1 MGICYITRREQR
13 EEVSEQLGI
22 YCAGNDA
29 RPFGEVEIPNK
40 VITLATRV
48 FQNDKYVTK
57 INLPPLLQEIQEK
70 AFENCVLL
78 ETIVFPQSLQT
89 IHEYAFN
96 GCEKLQAINVSD
108 NIPLLKPYAF
118 GGKNIKQLTLSSTF
132 SPKLWDY
139 AYADNHSIGSATISC
154 YSVSNGAFAGSD
166 LKTVTITD
174 NVRIL
179 RDRAFENCKQL
190 TTFNMGEEQSEDN
203 IFQVNLLEIGDY
215 CFHNSGVQTIVIPKS
230 IKRIGEYCF
239 AQDKGSGVH
248 GLRTV
253 TLEEG
258 LTSIGVRAFSKS
270 ALEDITIPQSME
282 SIKQYAF
289 DNCKALSTIAFEDG
303 LKSIGTVDGY
313 CFSNCGVLS
322 LNFPSSIERISKY
335 AFLNCKNLTDVTFNN
350 DISKDALGRGIF
362 EGCTAL
368 YQVNLADN
376 TKSLGEGM
384 FRGCSALKTIE
395 LPEDFKYLGEYCFEN
410 SGLEVLTIPE
420 TISFI
425 GSYCFNNCQ
434 LSKISLPKT
443 LQTIEP
449 YTFAGCDSLGEIVFD
464 YVEETIETG
473 DGVHVIKD
481 YAFANSII
489 TTLSIPYTIQ
499 EIEPRALSGSKITTL
514 KIDKIKNSISG
525 APWGASTAK
534 VIWRESTLTFSSN
547 VPFFELWISQNDE
560 KEKKKVNTI
569 DNSKYVFEP
578 LDNGITLNC
587 VAYAPNKKP
596 ITKQLQYSRLQ
607 REVEENFN
615 FSELNSPYKIIF
627 TFTDAGTG
635 KSVEDV
641 QLEAETIFEDFKYTY
656 RNYEFY
662 LNEGTI
668 FSYNITRPGYSGQQ
682 ISPMVINDD
691 TAPPDKDG
699 NRIKRFDIQ
708 LSKNGYI
715 YYEIKPPY
723 KEFPQFTKHLIDGE
737 NYEICDITNTTIT
750 NYIACINGP
759 LNGGNSYKR
768 YNAYIKF
775 RTPNDATSKNTI
787 SVVINP
793 GRLQGSNSAYTW
805 IGIGEKLYY
814 SPNDHS
820 DKSPPDVKPQ
830 TGTGYMSLAPYSES
844 YQSFYPDSPNYS
856 SYSITPAFE
865 GSQIYYNGSQWSTI
879 SNITLTKTF
888 TNLKPNTE
896 YYLMFSVRTFH
907 RVFDGMLT
915 YGRVAFEK
923 ISFSSC
929 PIDDGAAELLPGVIS
944 GEKECL
950 FDGMGKLE
958 PYVNPSYFDII
969 SDLIF
974 NKVFDFSEQGVKFMS
989 NVSNC
994 CGNFVYK
1001 AYAIGSANGN
1011 KTDAAIAK
1019 LQKPIQVD
1027 NCTKLKITCINYH
1040 NYTGG
1045 NMDIASYCRLCDAD
1059 DIQPL
1064 VSETSYYW
1072 GDAEKPWREMF
1083 SGSMPGMSY
1092 YISTTTIDLTEMTGE
1107 KTLYVGVHHGANPTD
1122 YTAYCGIVEL
1132 ELQ

>member
-1 MGICYITRREQR
+1 MGICYLTRREKK
-13 EEVSEQLGI
+13 EVEEQLGI
-22 YCAGNDA
+22 YGVGTDA
-29 RPFGEVEIPNK
+29 RPNGTVIIPNK
-40 VITLATRV
+40 VTVLATRV
-48 FQNDKYVTK
+48 FQNDKNVTK
-57 INLPPLLQEIQEK
+57 IYLPPYLQDIQAR
-70 AFENCVLL
+70 AFENCTALQ
-78 ETIVFPQSLQT
+78 TIIFPQSLQT
-89 IHEYAFN
+89 IYEYAFN
-96 GCEKLQAINVSD
+96 GCNKLTDIDIPD

-118 GGKNIKQLTLSSTF
+118 GGNNIDKLILNSTF

-139 AYADNHSIGSATISC
+139 AYADNHSIGSVTIDC
-154 YSVSNGAFAGSD
+154 YSVSQGCFAGSD
-166 LKTVTITD
+166 IKTVIIKD

-179 RDRAFENCKQL
+179 RNRAFENCKQL
-190 TTFNMGEEQSEDN
+190 TTFNMGEEQSEEN
-203 IFQVNLLEIGDY
+203 VFQVNLLEIGDY
-215 CFHNSGVQTIVIPKS
+215 CFHNSGVQSIVIPKS
-230 IKRIGEYCF
+230 IKKIGEYCF
-239 AQDKGSGVH
+239 AQDQDSGVH
-248 GLRTV
+248 GLKNV
-253 TLEEG
+253 LLEEG
-258 LTSIGVRAFSKS
+258 LTSIGTRAFSKS
-270 ALEDITIPQSME
+270 ALEEVFIPKSMQA
-282 SIKQYAF
+282 INVYAF
-289 DNCKALSTIAFEDG
+289 DNCAALNIINFEDG
-303 LKSIGTVDGY
+303 LKEIGTVDGY

-322 LNFPSSIERISKY
+322 LNFPASVQKISKY
-335 AFLNCKNLTDVTFNN
+335 AFYNCDKLEEVTFNN
-350 DISKDALGRGIF
+350 NIDKDALGKSIF
-362 EGCTAL
+362 ESCNAL
-368 YQVNLADN
+368 YKVNLPEN
-376 TKSLGEGM
+376 MQSLGEAM
-384 FRGCSALKTIE
+384 FRGCTSLKAIAL
-395 LPEDFKYLGEYCFEN
+395 PNGFKHLGERCFED
-410 SGLEVLTIPE
+410 SGLETLDIPE
-420 TISFI
+420 TIESI
-425 GSYCFNNCQ
+425 GSYCFNNCK
-434 LSKISLPKT
+434 LSAVSLPKT
-443 LQTIEP
+443 LETIEP
-449 YTFAGCDSLGEIVFD
+449 YTFSGCDQLGRIDFD
-464 YVEETIETG
+464 YIEETLESGQGIHT
-473 DGVHVIKD
+473 IKD
-481 YAFANSII
+481 YAFSNSII

-499 EIEPRALSGSKITTL
+499 EIGPRAFDNSRISTL

-525 APWGASTAK
+525 APWGASSAT
-534 VIWRESTLTFSSN
+534 VIWRESTLTFHSN
-547 VPFFELWISQNDE
+547 VTFFELWVSQNEE
-560 KEKKKVNTI
+560 KDKKKVNTT
-569 DNSKYVFEP
+569 DNNKYVFEP
-578 LDNGITLNC
+578 FDNGITLNC
-587 VAYAPNKKP
+587 AAYAPNKP
-596 ITKQLQYSRLQ
+596 PVIKQLQYTRLQ

-627 TFTDAGTG
+627 TFTDAETG
-635 KSVEDV
+635 KPVEDV
-641 QLEAETIFEDFKYTY
+641 QIEAETIFEDFKYTY
-656 RNYEFY
+656 RDYEFY

-668 FSYNITRPGYSGQQ
+668 FSYSITRPGYSGQS
-682 ISPMVINDD
+682 ISAMVINDD
-691 TAPPDKDG
+691 TVPPDEDG

-759 LNGGNSYKR
+759 LNGSSTRKR

-820 DKSPPDVKPQ
+820 DKSPPDVRPQ

-844 YQSFYPDSPNYS
+844 YQNFFPDSP
-856 SYSITPAFE
+856 SYHSYGITSASE
-865 GSQIYYNGSQWSTI
+865 GSQIYYNGQHWNTI

-896 YYLMFSVRTFH
+896 YYLMFSVSTYH
-907 RVFDGMLT
+907 RVFGDMLT

-929 PIDDGAAELLPGVIS
+929 PIDDGAAELLPGVIT

-950 FDGMGKLE
+950 FDGMGKQE
-958 PYVNPSYFDII
+958 PYVNPSYFDSI

-974 NKVFDFSEQGVKFMS
+974 DKVFDFAGQGVNFMS

-994 CGNFVYK
+994 CGNFIYK
-1001 AYAIGSANGN
+1001 AYAIDNANGG

-1072 GDAEKPWREMF
+1072 GDTDKPWREMF

-1107 KTLYVGVHHGANPTD
+1107 KTLYVGVHHGASPTD

>member
-1 MGICYITRREQR
+1 MGECYLTRREKR
-13 EEVSEQLGI
+13 EVTEQLGI
-22 YCAGNDA
+22 YKIGADA
-29 RPFGEVEIPNK
+29 RPSGVVVIPNK

-48 FQNDKYVTK
+48 FQNDGNVTN
-57 INLPPLLQEIQEK
+57 ITLPPYLQEIQER
-70 AFENCVLL
+70 AFENCTSL
-78 ETIVFPQSLQT
+78 ETIIFPQSIQT
-89 IHEYAFN
+89 IHEYAFS
-96 GCEKLQAINVSD
+96 GCEKIQAINVPD

-139 AYADNHSIGSATISC
+139 AYADNHSIGSVTIDC
-154 YSVSNGAFAGSD
+154 YSVSNGAFSGSD

-179 RDRAFENCKQL
+179 RDRAFENCKLL

-215 CFHNSGVQTIVIPKS
+215 CFHNSGVQTIAIPKS

-239 AQDKGSGVH
+239 AQDEDSGVH

-253 TLEEG
+253 ILEEG

-289 DNCKALSTIAFEDG
+289 DGCKALSTITFEDG

-335 AFLNCKNLTDVTFNN
+335 AFLSCRNLTDVTFNN

-376 TKSLGEGM
+376 TKSLGEAM
-384 FRGCSALKTIE
+384 FKGCSALTTIE
-395 LPEDFKYLGEYCFEN
+395 LPEGFQYLGERCFEN

-425 GSYCFNNCQ
+425 GSYCFNNCK

-449 YTFAGCDSLGEIVFD
+449 YTFAGCDSLGEIVFN
-464 YVEETIETG
+464 YVEDTLETG
-473 DGVHVIKD
+473 DGIHVIKD
-481 YAFANSII
+481 YAFADSVI
-489 TTLSIPYTIQ
+489 TTLSIPYTIKD
-499 EIEPRALSGSKITTL
+499 IGLKAFSGSRIETL
-514 KIDKIKNSISG
+514 KIDKIKNSIPG
-525 APWGASTAK
+525 APWGASSAK

-560 KEKKKVNTI
+560 KDKKKVNTV
-569 DNSKYVFEP
+569 DNSKYIFEP

-587 VAYAPNKKP
+587 AAYAPNKPPVVKP
-596 ITKQLQYSRLQ
+596 LKYTRLQ

-627 TFTDAGTG
+627 TFTDAETG
-635 KSVEDV
+635 KTVEDV

-656 RNYEFY
+656 RDYEFY

-668 FSYNITRPGYSGQQ
+668 FSYNITRPGYSGQS
-682 ISPMVINDD
+682 ISTMVINDD
-691 TAPPDKDG
+691 TVPPDEDG
-699 NRIKRFDIQ
+699 NRIKKFDIQ

-723 KEFPQFTKHLIDGE
+723 KEFPQFTKHLIGE
-737 NYEICDITNTTIT
+737 NYQICDITNTIIT
-750 NYIACINGP
+750 NYLACTNGP
-759 LNGGNSYKR
+759 LNGGDKWKR
-768 YNAYIKF
+768 YNSYIKF
-775 RTPNDATSKNTI
+775 RTPNDVTSKNTI
-787 SVVINP
+787 SVTFNP
-793 GRLQGSNSAYTW
+793 SYLSSYPELW
-805 IGIGEKLYY
+805 IGVGEKLYY
-814 SPNDHS
+814 QPNDHS
-820 DKSPPDVKPQ
+820 DKSPPDVRSMS
-830 TGTGYMSLAPYSES
+830 GSGYIGLIPSN
-844 YQSFYPDSPNYS
+844 DSWQR
-856 SYSITPAFE
+856 ITPPGLSTYTYEIAP
-865 GSQIYYNGSQWSTI
+865 SSNGGYIQFNSWSWSTI
-879 SNITLTKTF
+879 PDITITKTLT
-888 TNLKPNTE
+888 NLLPNRE
-896 YYLMFSVRTFH
+896 YYLMFSTRTQT
-907 RVFDGMLT
+907 RPYNDNLIIN
-915 YGRVAFEK
+915 RLALKK

-929 PIDDGAAELLPGVIS
+929 PIDDGAAELLPGVIT

-950 FDGMGKLE
+950 FDGMGKQE
-958 PYVNPSYFDII
+958 PYVNPSYFDSI

-974 NKVFDFSEQGVKFMS
+974 DKVFDFAGQGVNFMS

-994 CGNFVYK
+994 CGNFIYK
-1001 AYAIGSANGN
+1001 AYAIGSANGE

-1019 LQKPIQVD
+1019 LQKPIKVD

-1072 GDAEKPWREMF
+1072 GDTDKPWREMF

-1107 KTLYVGVHHGANPTD
+1107 KTLYVGVHHGATPTD

>member
-1 MGICYITRREQR
+1 MGECYLTRREKR
-13 EEVSEQLGI
+13 EVTEQLGI
-22 YCAGNDA
+22 YKIGADA
-29 RPFGEVEIPNK
+29 RPSGKVVIPNK
-40 VITLATRV
+40 VTTLATRV
-48 FQNDKYVTK
+48 FQNDGNVTN
-57 INLPPLLQEIQEK
+57 ITLPPYLQEIQER
-70 AFENCVLL
+70 AFENCTSL
-78 ETIVFPQSLQT
+78 ETIVFPQSIQT
-89 IHEYAFN
+89 IHEYAFS
-96 GCEKLQAINVSD
+96 GCEKIQAINIPD

-118 GGKNIKQLTLSSTF
+118 GGKNITQLTLSSTF

-139 AYADNHSIGSATISC
+139 AYAKNQSIESVTIDC
-154 YSVSNGAFAGSD
+154 YSVSNGAFEGSN
-166 LKTVTITD
+166 LKIVTITD

-179 RDRAFENCKQL
+179 KDKAFKDCKSL

-203 IFQVNLLEIGDY
+203 VFQVNLLEIGDH
-215 CFHNSGVQTIVIPKS
+215 CFHNSGVQTIAIPKS

-239 AQDKGSGVH
+239 AQDEDSGVH

-253 TLEEG
+253 ILEEG

-289 DNCKALSTIAFEDG
+289 DGCKALSTITFEDG

-335 AFLNCKNLTDVTFNN
+335 AFSNCNKLTDVTFNN
-350 DISKDALGRGIF
+350 DISKDALGKGIF
-362 EGCTAL
+362 EGCTSL

-376 TKSLGEGM
+376 TTSLGEAM

-395 LPEDFKYLGEYCFEN
+395 LPKGFQYLGERCFEN

-425 GSYCFNNCQ
+425 GSYCFYNCQ
-434 LSKISLPKT
+434 LSKVSLPKT

-449 YTFAGCDSLGEIVFD
+449 YTFAGCDSLGEIIFD

-499 EIEPRALSGSKITTL
+499 EIGPRAFDNSKISTL
-514 KIDKIKNSISG
+514 KIDKIKNSIPG
-525 APWGASTAK
+525 APWGAKSAK
-534 VIWRESTLTFSSN
+534 VVWRESTLTFSSN

-569 DNSKYVFEP
+569 DNNKYVFEP
-578 LDNGITLNC
+578 LDKGIILNC
-587 VAYAPNKKP
+587 AAYAPNKPSVVKP
-596 ITKQLQYSRLQ
+596 LKYTRLQ

-627 TFTDAGTG
+627 TFTDAETG
-635 KSVEDV
+635 KTVEDV

-656 RNYEFY
+656 RDYEFY

-668 FSYNITRPGYSGQQ
+668 FSYNIIRPGYSGQS
-682 ISPMVINDD
+682 ISTMVINDD
-691 TAPPDKDG
+691 TVPPDEDG
-699 NRIKRFDIQ
+699 NRIKKFDIR

-737 NYEICDITNTTIT
+737 NYDICDITNTMVT
-750 NYIACINGP
+750 NYIACKNTPIDGSK
-759 LNGGNSYKR
+759 GYKR
-768 YNAYIKF
+768 FNSYIKF
-775 RTPNDATSKNTI
+775 RTPNDTTSANTI
-787 SVVINP
+787 SVTINP
-793 GRLQGSNSAYTW
+793 GYIGRDDSYNSPKIW

-814 SPNDHS
+814 QPNDHS
-820 DKSPPDVKPQ
+820 DKNPPDVRPER
-830 TGTGYMSLAPYSES
+830 GSGYISLAPYNINEV
-844 YQSFYPDSPNYS
+844 YQPIDASINHQQYIITSAWAGNEIQCNSARFDTIPN
-856 SYSITPAFE
+856 IV
-865 GSQIYYNGSQWSTI
+865 
-879 SNITLTKTF
+879 LTKKL
-888 TNLKPNTE
+888 TNLKPNTN
-896 YYLMFSVRTFH
+896 YYLMFSVCTWERA
-907 RVFDGMLT
+907 RSSELIA
-915 YGRVAFEK
+915 GRVAFEK

-929 PIDDGAAELLPGVIS
+929 PIDDDMAGQLPGVM
-944 GEKECL
+944 
-950 FDGMGKLE
+950 FDGMGKQE
-958 PYVNPSYFDII
+958 PYVNPSYFNSI

-974 NKVFDFSEQGVKFMS
+974 DKVFDFAAQGVEFMS
-989 NVSNC
+989 NISNC
-994 CGNFVYK
+994 CGNFIYK
-1001 AYAIGSANGN
+1001 TYAIENVDGG

-1019 LQKPIQVD
+1019 LQKPIRVD
-1027 NCTKLKITCINYH
+1027 SHTQLKITCINYH
-1040 NYTGG
+1040 NYTDE
-1045 NMDIASYCRLCDAD
+1045 NMDIASYCRLCNKD

-1064 VSETSYYW
+1064 VSETPYNW
-1072 GDAEKPWREMF
+1072 EDVEKPWQEMF

-1092 YISTTTIDLTEMTGE
+1092 YISTTTIDLTTMVGE
-1107 KTLYVGVHHGANPTD
+1107 KTLYVGVHHGANPTN
-1122 YTAYCGIVEL
+1122 YTAYCGVIAL

>member
-1 MGICYITRREQR
+1 MGECYLTRREKR
-13 EEVSEQLGI
+13 EVTEQLGI
-22 YCAGNDA
+22 YKIGADA
-29 RPFGEVEIPNK
+29 RPSGVVVIPNK
-40 VITLATRV
+40 VTTLATRV
-48 FQNDKYVTK
+48 FQNDGNVTN
-57 INLPPLLQEIQEK
+57 ITLPPYLQEIQAR
-70 AFENCVLL
+70 AFENCALL
-78 ETIVFPQSLQT
+78 ETIVFPQSIQT

-96 GCEKLQAINVSD
+96 GCEKIQAINVPD

-118 GGKNIKQLTLSSTF
+118 GGKNIKQLTLNSTF

-139 AYADNHSIGSATISC
+139 AYADNHSIESVTIDC
-154 YSVSNGAFAGSD
+154 YSVSNGAFEGSD
-166 LKTVTITD
+166 LKIVTITD

-179 RDRAFENCKQL
+179 RDKAFKDCKSL
-190 TTFNMGEEQSEDN
+190 TTFNMGEEQLEDN
-203 IFQVNLLEIGDY
+203 VFQVNLLEIGDH
-215 CFHNSGVQTIVIPKS
+215 CFRNSGIQTIAIPKS

-239 AQDKGSGVH
+239 AQDEDSGVH

-253 TLEEG
+253 ILEEG

-289 DNCKALSTIAFEDG
+289 DGCTALSTITFEDG

-335 AFLNCKNLTDVTFNN
+335 AFSNCNKLTDVTFNN
-350 DISKDALGRGIF
+350 DISKDALGKGIF
-362 EGCTAL
+362 KGCTSL
-368 YQVNLADN
+368 YQVNLAAN
-376 TKSLGEGM
+376 TKSLGEAM
-384 FRGCSALKTIE
+384 FKECSALKTIE
-395 LPEDFKYLGEYCFEN
+395 LPKGFQYLGERCFED

-449 YTFAGCDSLGEIVFD
+449 YTFAGCNNLGEIVFD

-499 EIEPRALSGSKITTL
+499 EIGPRALSGSKITTL
-514 KIDKIKNSISG
+514 KIDKIKNSIPG
-525 APWGASTAK
+525 APWGASSAK

-560 KEKKKVNTI
+560 KEKQKVNTV

-587 VAYAPNKKP
+587 VAYAPNKP
-596 ITKQLQYSRLQ
+596 PVVKQLKYTRLQ

-627 TFTDAGTG
+627 TFTDAETG
-635 KSVEDV
+635 KTVEDV

-656 RNYEFY
+656 RDYEFY

-668 FSYNITRPGYSGQQ
+668 FSYNITRPGYSGQS
-682 ISPMVINDD
+682 ISTMVINDD
-691 TAPPDKDG
+691 TIPPDEDG
-699 NRIKRFDIQ
+699 NRIKKFDIR

-737 NYEICDITNTTIT
+737 NYEICDITNTMIT
-750 NYIACINGP
+750 NYLACTNTP
-759 LNGGNSYKR
+759 LSNRGEWKR

-775 RTPNDATSKNTI
+775 RTPDDVTSRNTI
-787 SVVINP
+787 SVTFNP
-793 GRLQGSNSAYTW
+793 SYIASSSYAPSFW

-814 SPNDHS
+814 QPNDHS
-820 DKSPPDVKPQ
+820 DRNPPDVRSYM
-830 TGTGYMSLAPYSES
+830 GSGYISLAPSTDSQQS
-844 YQSFYPDSPNYS
+844 YPPEANYPYYYIASSANGGYISFNTTWWNTIPD
-856 SYSITPAFE
+856 IT
-865 GSQIYYNGSQWSTI
+865 ITK
-879 SNITLTKTF
+879 TLT
-888 TNLKPNTE
+888 NLLPNRE
-896 YYLMFSVRTFH
+896 YYLMFSTRTFW
-907 RVFDGMLT
+907 RPTSDNLIIN
-915 YGRVAFEK
+915 RLALKK

-929 PIDDGAAELLPGVIS
+929 PIDDGAAELLPGVIT

-950 FDGMGKLE
+950 FDGMGKQE
-958 PYVNPSYFDII
+958 PYVNPSYFDSI

-974 NKVFDFSEQGVKFMS
+974 DKVFDFAKQGVNFMS

-994 CGNFVYK
+994 CGNFIYK
-1001 AYAIGSANGN
+1001 SYAIDNVNGG

-1045 NMDIASYCRLCDAD
+1045 NMDIASYCRLCDED

-1083 SGSMPGMSY
+1083 SGLMPGMSY

-1107 KTLYVGVHHGANPTD
+1107 KTLYVGVHHGATPTD